1 MDVIEVLRERVGTF
15 RRLAVEHGIPV
26 VIGAPEPLPRNPGL
40 PGGLYDVFDLVG
52 SVDTG
57 DLRFAPPAEVR
68 TVEAWWDR
76 VVDEECPLGGP
87 PAIGEGYVVTGDTED
102 DVIVIGDLSLDVA
115 DGSVYYIDGDSY
127 RFYCIDGAGLEEI
140 EVDEFAPDL
149 PTFFTR
155 YVFGP
160 GYPRLA
166 ATVCNLR
173 AYQTRKHR
181 YVAPWMTNSR
191 EAHPLI
197 PPPGRETGRM
207 ETWFDHAA
215 AEAAEARGDWTTA
228 IAVVSEFA
236 ECYSQDFH
244 RHNAHLWHMD
254 LLARAGLLDE
264 LADQAGV
271 DVHARRRLDRLLF
284 EEGRAGELRRRAE
297 DGDKTALHLL
307 VRLLRAQGQRAAA
320 VRAAADIDADRKRA

>member
-26 VIGAPEPLPRNPGL
+26 VIGAPVPLPRNPGL
-40 PGGLYDVFDLVG
+40 PGGLYDVFDMVG

-68 TVEAWWDR
+68 TVEAWRDR
-76 VVDEECPLGGP
+76 VVDEECPLG
-87 PAIGEGYVVTGDTED
+87 
-102 DVIVIGDLSLDVA
+102 
-115 DGSVYYIDGDSY
+115 
-127 RFYCIDGAGLEEI
+127 
-140 EVDEFAPDL
+140 
-149 PTFFTR
+149 
-155 YVFGP
+155 

-264 LADQAGV
+264 LADQAGI

-307 VRLLRAQGQRAAA
+307 VRLLRAQGQQAAA